1 MRPGASDTRDVV
13 VLAAGAC
20 AWIWI
25 ALAFGRTWPAATVVF
40 ATELTALGLSVHY
53 TERRPANRRRL
64 GYAAIIASSVVLLA
78 SVLVLVWALLMASLS
93 TLTPP

>member
-1 MRPGASDTRDVV
+1 MPDAKRLI

-53 TERRPANRRRL
+53 TARQPTDRRRI
-64 GYAAIIASSVVLLA
+64 GCAAIIASSVVLLA

-93 TLTPP
+93 TPTPP